1 MQITFRTLALSAAF
15 LALTSSAF
23 ASSPGGTNPVPP
35 PTTASAPGGTNPVP
49 PPSSSTDFLSYLA
62 SLLGL

>member
-1 MQITFRTLALSAAF
+1 MTRRTRTLALAAALLVTSAG
-15 LALTSSAF
+15 SAF

-35 PTTASAPGGTNPVP
+35 AASSPGGTNPVP
-49 PPSSSTDFLSYLA
+49 PARTTTVIDALI

>member
-1 MQITFRTLALSAAF
+1 MTRRIRTLAFAAAF
-15 LALTSSAF
+15 LVITSGSAF

-35 PTTASAPGGTNPVP
+35 AQTATSPGGTNPVP
-49 PPSSSTDFLSYLA
+49 PASTTLIDALI

>member
-1 MQITFRTLALSAAF
+1 MTRKIRTLALTAAL
-15 LALTSSAF
+15 LATATGSAF

-35 PTTASAPGGTNPVP
+35 TKGTTTTVIEA
-49 PPSSSTDFLSYLA
+49 LI

>member
-1 MQITFRTLALSAAF
+1 MTRRIRTLTLTAALLVTA
-15 LALTSSAF
+15 TGSAF

-35 PTTASAPGGTNPVP
+35 VASSPGGTNPVP
-49 PPSSSTDFLSYLA
+49 PSRSAPLIDTLI